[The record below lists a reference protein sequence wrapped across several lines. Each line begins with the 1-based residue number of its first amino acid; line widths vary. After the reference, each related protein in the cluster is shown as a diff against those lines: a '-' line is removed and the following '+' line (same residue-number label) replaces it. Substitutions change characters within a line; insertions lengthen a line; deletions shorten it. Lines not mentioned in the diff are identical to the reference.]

1 MRIEKNAT
9 SALSIVEHMYMYEKG
24 LVIGMIIS
32 QGGGGPDE
40 VKLGAIIQTQPISFL
55 QRLVMHIRVSQKNF
69 FYEFCNVLWTLAA
82 K

>member
-1 MRIEKNAT
+1 MPLQHCQ
-9 SALSIVEHMYMYEKG
+9 LSSTCVYEKG

-55 QRLVMHIRVSQKNF
+55 QRLVMQIRVSQKTF
-69 FYEFCNVLWTLAA
+69 L
-82 K
+82 